1 MGKCGTANH
10 RLSTKS
16 RYSGEHP
23 ANTNSTQ
30 QTSWG
35 GQDTTLGAFFGIYL
49 RKKPTERKKQGG
61 LTNKQKWNHT
71 KVQIHPNSSSSDLG
85 ELKKGWQRPWTT
97 TSVRMHRFGHFTTIG
112 PVRERPMNIA
122 ALKCDGYFRPDNLTR
137 SSQPAIRSK
146 FDLWR
151 LPRLRLGQTIRGR
164 TNIR

>member
-112 PVRERPMNIA
+112 PVREAADEYCGLEIRRLFSTRQPYKVVTTSNKVKVRP
-122 ALKCDGYFRPDNLTR
+122 LTT
-137 SSQPAIRSK
+137 PPTPT
-146 FDLWR
+146 W
-151 LPRLRLGQTIRGR
+151 
-164 TNIR
+164 TNNSR